1 MDISIIFKIAAVG
14 IIVSVIGQILKH
26 SGREEQAFLTSLA
39 GLILV
44 LMWIIPYIYELFNTI
59 KNLFEVLM
67 FTVGVFGI
75 IIVILALQLK
85 NIKSEYSVVIMIVG
99 CVIIF
104 FYSISGIIKVVE
116 ILKKII
122 NDTGINDEQIIILL
136 KIMGIS
142 YIAEF
147 VSDIAKDS
155 GYSALS
161 NQIQIYGK
169 ITILV
174 VSVPILESL
183 INCINGLL
191 L

>member
-1 MDISIIFKIAAVG
+1 
-14 IIVSVIGQILKH
+14 
-26 SGREEQAFLTSLA
+26 
-39 GLILV
+39 
-44 LMWIIPYIYELFNTI
+44 
-59 KNLFEVLM
+59 M
-67 FTVGVFGI
+67 FTVGVLGI

-155 GYSALS
+155 GYSALP

>member
-1 MDISIIFKIAAVG
+1 
-14 IIVSVIGQILKH
+14 
-26 SGREEQAFLTSLA
+26 
-39 GLILV
+39 
-44 LMWIIPYIYELFNTI
+44 
-59 KNLFEVLM
+59 M
-67 FTVGVFGI
+67 FTVGVLGI

-136 KIMGIS
+136 KIMGIY

>member
-1 MDISIIFKIAAVG
+1 
-14 IIVSVIGQILKH
+14 
-26 SGREEQAFLTSLA
+26 
-39 GLILV
+39 
-44 LMWIIPYIYELFNTI
+44 
-59 KNLFEVLM
+59 M
-67 FTVGVFGI
+67 FTVGVLGI

-155 GYSALS
+155 GYSTLS

>member
-1 MDISIIFKIAAVG
+1 
-14 IIVSVIGQILKH
+14 
-26 SGREEQAFLTSLA
+26 
-39 GLILV
+39 
-44 LMWIIPYIYELFNTI
+44 
-59 KNLFEVLM
+59 M
-67 FTVGVFGI
+67 FTVGVLGI

-142 YIAEF
+142 YIAAF

>member
-1 MDISIIFKIAAVG
+1 
-14 IIVSVIGQILKH
+14 
-26 SGREEQAFLTSLA
+26 
-39 GLILV
+39 
-44 LMWIIPYIYELFNTI
+44 
-59 KNLFEVLM
+59 M
-67 FTVGVFGI
+67 FTVGVLGI
-75 IIVILALQLK
+75 IIVILSLQLK

>member
-1 MDISIIFKIAAVG
+1 
-14 IIVSVIGQILKH
+14 
-26 SGREEQAFLTSLA
+26 
-39 GLILV
+39 
-44 LMWIIPYIYELFNTI
+44 
-59 KNLFEVLM
+59 M
-67 FTVGVFGI
+67 FTVGVLGI
-75 IIVILALQLK
+75 IIVILTLQLK

-122 NDTGINDEQIIILL
+122 NDTGINDERIIILL

-142 YIAEF
+142 YIDEF

-191 L
+191 LWKE

>member
-1 MDISIIFKIAAVG
+1 
-14 IIVSVIGQILKH
+14 
-26 SGREEQAFLTSLA
+26 
-39 GLILV
+39 
-44 LMWIIPYIYELFNTI
+44 
-59 KNLFEVLM
+59 M
-67 FTVGVFGI
+67 FTVGVLGI

-122 NDTGINDEQIIILL
+122 NDTGINYGQIIILL

>member
-1 MDISIIFKIAAVG
+1 
-14 IIVSVIGQILKH
+14 
-26 SGREEQAFLTSLA
+26 
-39 GLILV
+39 
-44 LMWIIPYIYELFNTI
+44 
-59 KNLFEVLM
+59 M
-67 FTVGVFGI
+67 FTVGVLGI

-116 ILKKII
+116 ILKKKI

>member
-1 MDISIIFKIAAVG
+1 
-14 IIVSVIGQILKH
+14 
-26 SGREEQAFLTSLA
+26 
-39 GLILV
+39 
-44 LMWIIPYIYELFNTI
+44 
-59 KNLFEVLM
+59 M
-67 FTVGVFGI
+67 FTVGVLGI

-155 GYSALS
+155 GDSALS

>member
-1 MDISIIFKIAAVG
+1 
-14 IIVSVIGQILKH
+14 
-26 SGREEQAFLTSLA
+26 
-39 GLILV
+39 
-44 LMWIIPYIYELFNTI
+44 
-59 KNLFEVLM
+59 M
-67 FTVGVFGI
+67 FTVGVLGI

-104 FYSISGIIKVVE
+104 FYSISGIIKFVE

-174 VSVPILESL
+174 VSVPIL
-183 INCINGLL
+183 
-191 L
+191 

>member
-1 MDISIIFKIAAVG
+1 
-14 IIVSVIGQILKH
+14 
-26 SGREEQAFLTSLA
+26 
-39 GLILV
+39 
-44 LMWIIPYIYELFNTI
+44 
-59 KNLFEVLM
+59 M
-67 FTVGVFGI
+67 FTVGVLGI

-183 INCINGLL
+183 INCINGVLL
-191 L
+191 

>member
-1 MDISIIFKIAAVG
+1 
-14 IIVSVIGQILKH
+14 
-26 SGREEQAFLTSLA
+26 
-39 GLILV
+39 
-44 LMWIIPYIYELFNTI
+44 
-59 KNLFEVLM
+59 M
-67 FTVGVFGI
+67 FTVGVLGI

-155 GYSALS
+155 RYSALS

>member
-1 MDISIIFKIAAVG
+1 
-14 IIVSVIGQILKH
+14 
-26 SGREEQAFLTSLA
+26 
-39 GLILV
+39 
-44 LMWIIPYIYELFNTI
+44 
-59 KNLFEVLM
+59 M
-67 FTVGVFGI
+67 FTVGVLGI
-75 IIVILALQLK
+75 KMFKLMEWVQLK

-174 VSVPILESL
+174 VSVPILEAL

>member
-1 MDISIIFKIAAVG
+1 
-14 IIVSVIGQILKH
+14 
-26 SGREEQAFLTSLA
+26 
-39 GLILV
+39 
-44 LMWIIPYIYELFNTI
+44 
-59 KNLFEVLM
+59 M
-67 FTVGVFGI
+67 FTVGVLGI

-104 FYSISGIIKVVE
+104 FYSISGIIKVVG

>member
-1 MDISIIFKIAAVG
+1 
-14 IIVSVIGQILKH
+14 
-26 SGREEQAFLTSLA
+26 
-39 GLILV
+39 
-44 LMWIIPYIYELFNTI
+44 
-59 KNLFEVLM
+59 M
-67 FTVGVFGI
+67 FTVGVLGI

-85 NIKSEYSVVIMIVG
+85 NIISEYSVVIMIVG

-174 VSVPILESL
+174 VSVPILEAL

>member
-1 MDISIIFKIAAVG
+1 
-14 IIVSVIGQILKH
+14 
-26 SGREEQAFLTSLA
+26 
-39 GLILV
+39 
-44 LMWIIPYIYELFNTI
+44 
-59 KNLFEVLM
+59 M
-67 FTVGVFGI
+67 FTVGVLGI

-122 NDTGINDEQIIILL
+122 NDTGINDERIIILL

>member
-1 MDISIIFKIAAVG
+1 
-14 IIVSVIGQILKH
+14 
-26 SGREEQAFLTSLA
+26 
-39 GLILV
+39 
-44 LMWIIPYIYELFNTI
+44 
-59 KNLFEVLM
+59 M
-67 FTVGVFGI
+67 FTVGVLGI
-75 IIVILALQLK
+75 IIVILVLQLK

>member
-1 MDISIIFKIAAVG
+1 
-14 IIVSVIGQILKH
+14 
-26 SGREEQAFLTSLA
+26 
-39 GLILV
+39 
-44 LMWIIPYIYELFNTI
+44 
-59 KNLFEVLM
+59 M
-67 FTVGVFGI
+67 FTVGVLGI

-122 NDTGINDEQIIILL
+122 NDTGINDERIIILL

-183 INCINGLL
+183 NNCINGLL

>member
-1 MDISIIFKIAAVG
+1 
-14 IIVSVIGQILKH
+14 
-26 SGREEQAFLTSLA
+26 
-39 GLILV
+39 
-44 LMWIIPYIYELFNTI
+44 
-59 KNLFEVLM
+59 M
-67 FTVGVFGI
+67 FTVGVLGI
-75 IIVILALQLK
+75 IIVILTLQLK

-174 VSVPILESL
+174 VSVPILEAL

>member
-1 MDISIIFKIAAVG
+1 
-14 IIVSVIGQILKH
+14 
-26 SGREEQAFLTSLA
+26 
-39 GLILV
+39 
-44 LMWIIPYIYELFNTI
+44 
-59 KNLFEVLM
+59 M
-67 FTVGVFGI
+67 FTVGVLGI

-147 VSDIAKDS
+147 VSDIGKDS

>member
-1 MDISIIFKIAAVG
+1 
-14 IIVSVIGQILKH
+14 
-26 SGREEQAFLTSLA
+26 
-39 GLILV
+39 
-44 LMWIIPYIYELFNTI
+44 
-59 KNLFEVLM
+59 M
-67 FTVGVFGI
+67 FTVGVLGI

-122 NDTGINDEQIIILL
+122 NDTCINDEQIIILL

>member
-1 MDISIIFKIAAVG
+1 
-14 IIVSVIGQILKH
+14 
-26 SGREEQAFLTSLA
+26 
-39 GLILV
+39 
-44 LMWIIPYIYELFNTI
+44 
-59 KNLFEVLM
+59 M
-67 FTVGVFGI
+67 FTVGVLGI

-104 FYSISGIIKVVE
+104 FYSVSGIIKVVE

-122 NDTGINDEQIIILL
+122 NDIGINDEQIIILL

>member
-1 MDISIIFKIAAVG
+1 MV
-14 IIVSVIGQILKH
+14 
-26 SGREEQAFLTSLA
+26 
-39 GLILV
+39 
-44 LMWIIPYIYELFNTI
+44 
-59 KNLFEVLM
+59 
-67 FTVGVFGI
+67 TVGVLGI

>member
-1 MDISIIFKIAAVG
+1 
-14 IIVSVIGQILKH
+14 
-26 SGREEQAFLTSLA
+26 
-39 GLILV
+39 
-44 LMWIIPYIYELFNTI
+44 
-59 KNLFEVLM
+59 M
-67 FTVGVFGI
+67 FTVGVLGI

-85 NIKSEYSVVIMIVG
+85 NIKSEYSVGIMIVG

-122 NDTGINDEQIIILL
+122 IDTGINDEQIIILL

>member
-1 MDISIIFKIAAVG
+1 
-14 IIVSVIGQILKH
+14 
-26 SGREEQAFLTSLA
+26 
-39 GLILV
+39 
-44 LMWIIPYIYELFNTI
+44 
-59 KNLFEVLM
+59 M
-67 FTVGVFGI
+67 FTVGVLGI

-174 VSVPILESL
+174 VSVPILESV

>member
-1 MDISIIFKIAAVG
+1 
-14 IIVSVIGQILKH
+14 
-26 SGREEQAFLTSLA
+26 
-39 GLILV
+39 
-44 LMWIIPYIYELFNTI
+44 
-59 KNLFEVLM
+59 M
-67 FTVGVFGI
+67 FTIGVLGI

>member
-1 MDISIIFKIAAVG
+1 
-14 IIVSVIGQILKH
+14 
-26 SGREEQAFLTSLA
+26 
-39 GLILV
+39 
-44 LMWIIPYIYELFNTI
+44 
-59 KNLFEVLM
+59 M
-67 FTVGVFGI
+67 FTVGVLGI

-85 NIKSEYSVVIMIVG
+85 NIKSEYSVVIVIVG

-174 VSVPILESL
+174 VSVPILEAL

>member
-1 MDISIIFKIAAVG
+1 
-14 IIVSVIGQILKH
+14 
-26 SGREEQAFLTSLA
+26 
-39 GLILV
+39 
-44 LMWIIPYIYELFNTI
+44 
-59 KNLFEVLM
+59 M
-67 FTVGVFGI
+67 FTVGVLGI

-104 FYSISGIIKVVE
+104 FYSISGIIKVDE

>member
-1 MDISIIFKIAAVG
+1 
-14 IIVSVIGQILKH
+14 
-26 SGREEQAFLTSLA
+26 
-39 GLILV
+39 
-44 LMWIIPYIYELFNTI
+44 
-59 KNLFEVLM
+59 M
-67 FTVGVFGI
+67 FTVGVLGI
-75 IIVILALQLK
+75 IIVILTLQLK

-122 NDTGINDEQIIILL
+122 KDTGINDERIIILL

>member
-1 MDISIIFKIAAVG
+1 
-14 IIVSVIGQILKH
+14 
-26 SGREEQAFLTSLA
+26 
-39 GLILV
+39 
-44 LMWIIPYIYELFNTI
+44 
-59 KNLFEVLM
+59 M
-67 FTVGVFGI
+67 FTVGVLGI

-104 FYSISGIIKVVE
+104 FYS
-116 ILKKII
+116 I

>member
-1 MDISIIFKIAAVG
+1 
-14 IIVSVIGQILKH
+14 
-26 SGREEQAFLTSLA
+26 
-39 GLILV
+39 
-44 LMWIIPYIYELFNTI
+44 
-59 KNLFEVLM
+59 M
-67 FTVGVFGI
+67 FTVGVLGI

-116 ILKKII
+116 IFKKII
-122 NDTGINDEQIIILL
+122 NDTGKNDEQIRILL

>member
-1 MDISIIFKIAAVG
+1 
-14 IIVSVIGQILKH
+14 
-26 SGREEQAFLTSLA
+26 
-39 GLILV
+39 
-44 LMWIIPYIYELFNTI
+44 
-59 KNLFEVLM
+59 M
-67 FTVGVFGI
+67 FTVGVLGI

-85 NIKSEYSVVIMIVG
+85 NIKSEYSVVIMIIG

>member
-1 MDISIIFKIAAVG
+1 
-14 IIVSVIGQILKH
+14 
-26 SGREEQAFLTSLA
+26 
-39 GLILV
+39 
-44 LMWIIPYIYELFNTI
+44 
-59 KNLFEVLM
+59 M
-67 FTVGVFGI
+67 FTVGVLGI

-104 FYSISGIIKVVE
+104 FYSVSGIIKVVE

-147 VSDIAKDS
+147 ASDIAKDS

>member
-1 MDISIIFKIAAVG
+1 
-14 IIVSVIGQILKH
+14 
-26 SGREEQAFLTSLA
+26 
-39 GLILV
+39 
-44 LMWIIPYIYELFNTI
+44 
-59 KNLFEVLM
+59 M
-67 FTVGVFGI
+67 FTVGVLGI

-174 VSVPILESL
+174 VSVPIIESL

>member
-1 MDISIIFKIAAVG
+1 
-14 IIVSVIGQILKH
+14 
-26 SGREEQAFLTSLA
+26 
-39 GLILV
+39 
-44 LMWIIPYIYELFNTI
+44 
-59 KNLFEVLM
+59 M
-67 FTVGVFGI
+67 FTVGVLGI

-169 ITILV
+169 IAILV

>member
-1 MDISIIFKIAAVG
+1 
-14 IIVSVIGQILKH
+14 
-26 SGREEQAFLTSLA
+26 
-39 GLILV
+39 
-44 LMWIIPYIYELFNTI
+44 
-59 KNLFEVLM
+59 M
-67 FTVGVFGI
+67 FTVGVLGI

-104 FYSISGIIKVVE
+104 FYSVSGIIKVVE

-142 YIAEF
+142 YIAGF

>member
-1 MDISIIFKIAAVG
+1 
-14 IIVSVIGQILKH
+14 
-26 SGREEQAFLTSLA
+26 
-39 GLILV
+39 
-44 LMWIIPYIYELFNTI
+44 
-59 KNLFEVLM
+59 M
-67 FTVGVFGI
+67 FTVGVLGI

-122 NDTGINDEQIIILL
+122 NDTSINDEQIIILL

>member
-1 MDISIIFKIAAVG
+1 
-14 IIVSVIGQILKH
+14 
-26 SGREEQAFLTSLA
+26 
-39 GLILV
+39 
-44 LMWIIPYIYELFNTI
+44 
-59 KNLFEVLM
+59 M
-67 FTVGVFGI
+67 FTVGVLGI

-155 GYSALS
+155 GYSVLS